1 MRTRLIVT
9 AVGVAAVGLAA
20 FGVFTAF
27 ATVSSTTLKP
37 DAVAGKSESV
47 LCATCHGSD
56 GMSVATN
63 IPNLAGQH
71 YEYLMQQLIAY
82 KDGTRKNGVMTEMV
96 RPMPLTELRNVAAYF
111 STIRV
116 DVNTD
121 KVKK

>member
-71 YEYLMQQLIAY
+71 YAYLIQQLIAY

-96 RPMPLTELRNVAAYF
+96 RPMPLAELRNVAAYF

-116 DVNTD
+116 DVSTG
-121 KVKK
+121 KAKK

>member
-9 AVGVAAVGLAA
+9 AVSVAAVGLAA

-27 ATVSSTTLKP
+27 ATVSATTLKP

-71 YEYLMQQLIAY
+71 YAYLIQQLIAY

-116 DVNTD
+116 DVSTG
-121 KVKK
+121 KAKK

>member
-9 AVGVAAVGLAA
+9 AVSIAAIGLAA

-27 ATVSSTTLKP
+27 ATVSATTLKP

-71 YEYLMQQLIAY
+71 YAYLIQQLIAY

-116 DVNTD
+116 DVSTG
-121 KVKK
+121 KAKK